1 MGLNL
6 YFCECDMQ
14 FYLFILTGSHIYI
27 NVWEELPNI
36 GFFLKNPNL
45 LSHFLP
51 VPFYISQIKTCHIST
66 YLIKLVIFCISLF
79 QLLKINIKMI
89 KKKKKKK
96 KKHPRP
102 NNRSP
107 LQLPPVHHHQSSLAE
122 LTRRLWRHQRS
133 YPLPTDHTTQLIVF
147 FESIKS
153 TSTASLSSLKTL
165 SSSKSHTS
173 FSKSKDQKPTN
184 VYIRSPTKK

>member
-1 MGLNL
+1 MLVP
-6 YFCECDMQ
+6 
-14 FYLFILTGSHIYI
+14 HYI
-27 NVWEELPNI
+27 P
-36 GFFLKNPNL
+36 
-45 LSHFLP
+45 
-51 VPFYISQIKTCHIST
+51 QIKTFHIST

-165 SSSKSHTS
+165 SSSNPIQVLAS
-173 FSKSKDQKPTN
+173 QK
-184 VYIRSPTKK
+184 TKNPLMFT